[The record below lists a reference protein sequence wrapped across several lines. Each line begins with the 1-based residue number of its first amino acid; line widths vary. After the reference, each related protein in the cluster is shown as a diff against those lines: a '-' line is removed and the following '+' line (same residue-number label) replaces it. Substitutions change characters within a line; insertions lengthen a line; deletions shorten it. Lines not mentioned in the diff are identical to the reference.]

1 MNSSLITCTKPTR
14 LASALAIA
22 ALGLVAT
29 SAWSQTSTY
38 TSNGCTLTYDPAL
51 QAFVPDSSCS
61 SSGKNAAIA
70 AFLQANPITPVLI
83 QGQITTLSYMV
94 NGRNRGAPS
103 SARAS
108 LPGQTG
114 LAGAAGDSPWSGWAA
129 LSSNNVGFNFA
140 PLSSSGNAVNA
151 LVGADYLF
159 TGGAVAGVALG
170 SDSSKTNT
178 NFNNGNVNTSGY
190 TLSPYFLVPL
200 GTNWTLDGSLGFGS
214 GKIST
219 NIGGGVSGNTTDTRT
234 FGALAL
240 TYATTLGSWQVQS
253 TGSLLSSSSKVNQFT
268 MSNGAVIANSTSG
281 VTQLRAGARGYYGSG
296 QFVPF
301 LGLTY
306 SQDLARTDVQPIAGQ
321 TAANARGA
329 IIALAGIGINQGKQI
344 SGSVQLTSEMRNQVR
359 NNGVLGSLSLKF

>member
-1 MNSSLITCTKPTR
+1 
-14 LASALAIA
+14 
-22 ALGLVAT
+22 
-29 SAWSQTSTY
+29 
-38 TSNGCTLTYDPAL
+38 
-51 QAFVPDSSCS
+51 
-61 SSGKNAAIA
+61 
-70 AFLQANPITPVLI
+70 
-83 QGQITTLSYMV
+83 MV

-129 LSSNNVGFNFA
+129 LSSNNVGYNFA
-140 PLSSSGNAVNA
+140 PLSSSGNAINA

-159 TGGAVAGVALG
+159 VGGALAGVAFG

-178 NFNNGNVNTSGY
+178 NFNNGSVNTSGY

-200 GTNWTLDGSLGFGS
+200 GTNWTLDGSVGFGS

-219 NIGGGVSGNTTDTRT
+219 NIGGGVGGNTTDKRT

-268 MSNGAVIANSTSG
+268 LSNAAVIAGSTSG
-281 VTQLRAGARGYYGSG
+281 VTQLRAGARAYYGSG

-301 LGLTY
+301 VGLTY
-306 SQDLARTDVQPIAGQ
+306 SQDLGRTDVAPIAGQ

-329 IIALAGIGINQGKQI
+329 VIAMAGVGINQGKQV